1 MERTIAVIDLKSFYA
16 SVECASRH
24 LDMFETPLVC
34 CDPNRSESS
43 VVMSV
48 TPYLKKR
55 YGVPNVCRKRDLP
68 DIPGLIFARPRM
80 EYYLKVA
87 ADVVR
92 IFREFVSAEDIHVYS
107 VDESFLNIGPYLTLY
122 GVSAEEIAERIK
134 KRIKERLGLTA
145 TAGIGDSM
153 FMAKCALDHEGKKA
167 PPYTARWTRED
178 AEKKLWNVSSLEKI
192 WGIAGGTKARLA
204 RLGIRTAKELGEAD
218 RDFLEEQLGV
228 MGAQLSDLMQGIDES
243 NMRSPY
249 VPREHSLHIGQTLIR
264 DYKKEECRLLFLEMG
279 DDLRRRLRKEG
290 MLVGKVQ
297 LGVSFG
303 GMGGGYMKEA
313 AFSYPTGDRCLVE
326 ELTLS
331 LYSGIPDGLPI
342 RQLHLAYGSLS
353 PDEGEQ
359 GLLSFSLEDMEK
371 RRGLDRSMDR
381 IADRFGESAL
391 LRCSSLLGHS
401 TAKTRHGQ
409 IGGHRR

>member
-24 LDMFETPLVC
+24 LDMFRTPLVC

-107 VDESFLNIGPYLTLY
+107 VDESFLNLGPYLTLY

-153 FMAKCALDHEGKKA
+153 FMAKCALDQEGKKA
-167 PPYTARWTRED
+167 PPYVARWTKED
-178 AEKKLWNVSSLEKI
+178 AERKLWNVPSLERI

-204 RLGIRTAKELGEAD
+204 RLGIRTPRELGEAD
-218 RDFLEEQLGV
+218 RDFLEEELGV
-228 MGAQLSDLMQGIDES
+228 MG
-243 NMRSPY
+243 
-249 VPREHSLHIGQTLIR
+249 
-264 DYKKEECRLLFLEMG
+264 RLLFLEMG

-290 MLVGKVQ
+290 MLAGKVQ

-303 GMGGGYMKEA
+303 AMGGGYAKEA
-313 AFSYPTGDRCLVE
+313 AFSYPTGDRCLIE

-331 LYSGIPDGLPI
+331 LFSGIPEGLPI

-359 GLLSFSLEDMEK
+359 GLLSFSLEEVEK
-371 RRGLDRSMDR
+371 RRSLDRSMDR

-391 LRCSSLLGHS
+391 LRCSSLLRHS
-401 TAKTRHGQ
+401 TARTRHGQ
-409 IGGHRR
+409 VGGHRR

>member
-24 LDMFETPLVC
+24 LDMFRTPLVC
-34 CDPNRSESS
+34 CDPSRSESS

-48 TPYLKKR
+48 TPYLKKQ

-68 DIPGLIFARPRM
+68 EIPGLIFARPRM

-107 VDESFLNIGPYLTLY
+107 VDESFLNLGPYLTMY
-122 GVSAEEIAERIK
+122 GASAEEIAERIK
-134 KRIKERLGLTA
+134 ERIRERLGLTA

-153 FMAKCALDHEGKKA
+153 FMAKCALDQEGKKA
-167 PPYTARWTRED
+167 PPYTARWTKKD
-178 AEKKLWNVSSLEKI
+178 ARRKLWNVSSLEKI

-204 RLGIRTAKELGEAD
+204 RLGIRTPRELGEAD
-218 RDFLEEQLGV
+218 RSYLEEELGI
-228 MGAQLSDLMQGIDES
+228 MGGQLSDLMRGIDES
-243 NMRSPY
+243 DMRSPY

-264 DYKKEECRLLFLEMG
+264 DYRKEECRLLFLEMG
-279 DDLRRRLRKEG
+279 DDLRRRLRKER
-290 MLVGKVQ
+290 MLVGKIQ
-297 LGVSFG
+297 LGASFG
-303 GMGGGYMKEA
+303 GMGGGYAKEA
-313 AFSYPTGDRCLVE
+313 ALSYPTGDRCLIE

-331 LYSGIPDGLPI
+331 LYSEIPEGLPI
-342 RQLHLAYGSLS
+342 RQLHLCYGSLS

-359 GLLSFSLEDMEK
+359 GLLSFGLEDIEE
-371 RRGLDRSMDR
+371 RRRLDCSMDR
-381 IADRFGESAL
+381 IAERFGESAV
-391 LRCSSLLGHS
+391 LRCSSLLSHS
-401 TAKTRHGQ
+401 TARTRHGQ
-409 IGGHRR
+409 VGGHRR